1 MKNTLCCLSLAIVS
15 LIPLLACAADLG
27 VGGTTLLRFE
37 QRSFPGFDKQTVVPA
52 TQFLGADLDKIGDGN
67 LSFHLYGWGRVDLAD
82 RSTSGGD
89 TAGDLTYGY
98 LGYRFPA
105 ANGAIKAG
113 RFFLNE
119 GVAVE
124 QIDGISARAD
134 LQKGVTL
141 ALFGGAPVQLD
152 RDSKSKGEYIAGGRV
167 SYRLAGILE
176 LGVSGLHEGRVTL
189 GTASGIKDDRQLVGG
204 DIWLSPHRIIELN
217 GHSSYNAATEGIAE
231 HSYHL
236 TVRPHKAL
244 SLSGQYN
251 EQNFKDYFAYSN
263 LRSLFNPDNDG
274 ELKSYGGAVT
284 WLAAAPLELTAD
296 YRRYNRSGS
305 ESTDSNGNSNR
316 YGGEVRLTLLGK
328 KVRSGLSYH
337 RSDGA
342 SSFNSYHEVR
352 GYGLYDSTR
361 YIASIDA
368 IGQFYKNSIF
378 NEKEAFEVIASTGY
392 RILPELAL
400 SGDLS
405 YGQNPRLTDELRGVL
420 RLTFN
425 YTAASKG
432 AKK

>member
-1 MKNTLCCLSLAIVS
+1 MKNALCCLTLVIAS
-15 LIPLLACAADLG
+15 LIPSLACAADPG
-27 VGGTTLLRFE
+27 VGGTTLFRFE

-52 TQFLGADLDKIGDGN
+52 TQFLGADLGGN

-98 LGYRFPA
+98 LSYRFPT

-113 RFFLNE
+113 RFFINE
-119 GVAVE
+119 GVAAE

-134 LQKGVTL
+134 LQRGFTL
-141 ALFGGAPVQLD
+141 SLFGGAPVQLD
-152 RDSKSKGEYIAGGRV
+152 RDSKGKGEYIAGGRG

-189 GTASGIKDDRQLVGG
+189 DAASGTKDDRQLVGG
-204 DIWLSPHRIIELN
+204 DIWFSPHRVIELN
-217 GHSSYNAATEGIAE
+217 GRSSYNVATEGIAE

-236 TVRPHKAL
+236 VFRPHKAF
-244 SLSGQYN
+244 SLSGLYN
-251 EQNFKDYFAYSN
+251 EQNFKDYFTYSN

-284 WLAAAPLELTAD
+284 WLVAAPLELTAD
-296 YRRYNRSGS
+296 YRRYNRSSS
-305 ESTDSNGNSNR
+305 ESTDNNGNSNR
-316 YGGEVRLTLLGK
+316 YGGEVRLTLLDR

-368 IGQFYKNSIF
+368 IAQFYKNSIF

-392 RILPELAL
+392 RFLPELAL

-405 YGQNPRLTDELRGVL
+405 YSQNPRLTDELRGVL

-425 YTAASKG
+425 YTAAGKG